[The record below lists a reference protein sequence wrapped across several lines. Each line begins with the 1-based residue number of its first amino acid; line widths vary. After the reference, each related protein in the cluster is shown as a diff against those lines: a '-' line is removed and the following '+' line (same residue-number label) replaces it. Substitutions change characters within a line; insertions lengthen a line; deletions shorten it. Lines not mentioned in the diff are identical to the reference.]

1 MRAGADEVGHAGV
14 ALERFAQRVLRGGL
28 VAEVEVTERET
39 GEPGGIVGNG
49 LGGQALAFGPILEP
63 REAALAVGQIRG
75 SEGGEVARIS
85 FHALRFRPLGGAEE
99 PTARGK
105 LRGNCAGDQL
115 VAADTGMHVVDIPIV
130 TGDAVGTTRS
140 DDLGGVDER
149 CVSLGGDAEEG
160 VVQGCGDAQRTDV
173 GVLGPFEIGQRFG
186 GAAQPVKRA
195 RDAKI
200 QESVVGING
209 GGFLVDLQGAR
220 QIGSLG
226 GGREIERGL
235 PAGLCAGSEAG
246 AVFRFIGRAITQIG
260 AEADEQHGHVRG
272 AARGDDLADGLVVLG
287 DDILPPHFVTAIGR
301 VAASVVEAGVD
312 VGA

>member
-1 MRAGADEVGHAGV
+1 M
-14 ALERFAQRVLRGGL
+14 
-28 VAEVEVTERET
+28 
-39 GEPGGIVGNG
+39 
-49 LGGQALAFGPILEP
+49 
-63 REAALAVGQIRG
+63 
-75 SEGGEVARIS
+75 ARIR

-160 VVQGCGDAQRTDV
+160 VFQGCGDAQRTDV
-173 GVLGPFEIGQRFG
+173 RVLGPFEIGQRFG

-226 GGREIERGL
+226 GSREIERGL
-235 PAGLCAGSEAG
+235 PVGLCAGGEAG

-301 VAASVVEAGVD
+301 VAAGVVEAGVD